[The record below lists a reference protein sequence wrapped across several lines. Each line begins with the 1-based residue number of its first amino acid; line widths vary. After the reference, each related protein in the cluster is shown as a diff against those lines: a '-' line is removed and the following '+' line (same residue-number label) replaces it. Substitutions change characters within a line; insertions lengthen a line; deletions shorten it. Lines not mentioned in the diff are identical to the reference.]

1 MQSRLKTLI
10 TSPWAALIT
19 LGVLV
24 YVIMQGPTFV
34 ESVRLRYFDQLI
46 TGQPR
51 VENNIWTVNIDE
63 ATINK
68 YGQFPFKR
76 DKYANLI
83 GDLYSRNAGL
93 VVWNILMPE
102 ADRQGGDPALTLE
115 LEDHP
120 VILSNIPSDA
130 TKNIPRK
137 PGSAVI
143 GAEHIGTIINYPGII
158 ANIPELERS
167 AVGVGLTN
175 TMPELDGVNR
185 RLPLFAGYDGN
196 LYPSLPLEV
205 LRVMSNDDTFQVK
218 LNEIGVE
225 KMRIPSF
232 RPITTDSLGRIWV
245 DWSQANHQVSAVDLP
260 KDFKKGIVIVG
271 VTAAGIGNPVSTSMG
286 AVWPQDMQA
295 AVIGTLANNVN
306 IERPDWA
313 PGAELILTIAIGLLL
328 IFFASWKRK

>member
-1 MQSRLKTLI
+1 
-10 TSPWAALIT
+10 
-19 LGVLV
+19 
-24 YVIMQGPTFV
+24 VIAQGPQFV

-46 TGQPR
+46 TSQPR

-102 ADRQGGDPALTLE
+102 TDRQGGDPALALE

-120 VILSNIPSDA
+120 VILSNTPSEQ
-130 TKNIPRK
+130 TKNTPKK

-143 GAEHIGTIINYPGII
+143 GAEFIDTIVTYPGII
-158 ANIPELERS
+158 ANIPELENN
-167 AVGVGLTN
+167 AIGVGLTN

-185 RLPLFAGYDGN
+185 RLPLFAGYNGN

-218 LNEIGVE
+218 LNEFGVE

-245 DWSQANHQVSAVDLP
+245 DWSQANHQVSAVNLP

-271 VTAAGIGNPVSTSMG
+271 VSAAGIGNPVSTSMG

-313 PGAELILTIAIGLLL
+313 PGAELIGIVILGIFLIAFAIIG
-328 IFFASWKRK
+328 RK